1 MKDKKIF
8 FFQNLR
14 TKKLF
19 LDFKNLKNI
28 RLKIGNK
35 KQKNSILIYMPE
47 NVHPT
52 EPRSIVVGEKTNCN
66 TIHNSQ
72 SHN

>member
-35 KQKNSILIYMPE
+35 KQKNSILIYYALKMAL
-47 NVHPT
+47 
-52 EPRSIVVGEKTNCN
+52 SLLTNP
-66 TIHNSQ
+66 
-72 SHN
+72 